1 MSMGMWGGVTTPAL
15 FPWVGEAGSLTAAAE
30 QQPHIWLNASSSRH
44 EPPTRPISKAEALGW
59 ETRSTSC
66 SRGPT
71 RQLAYIPLEGDSS
84 QTRGESSVRK
94 QVAILRH
101 PSTLS
106 RKVP

>member
-1 MSMGMWGGVTTPAL
+1 MSMRAWGGVTTPTL
-15 FPWVGEAGSLTAAAE
+15 FPWVGEAGSLSAAAE
-30 QQPHIWLNASSSRH
+30 QQPHTRLRASSSRH
-44 EPPTRPISKAEALGW
+44 EAPTRPISKAEALGW
-59 ETRSTSC
+59 ETRSSSC

-101 PSTLS
+101 PLTRS
-106 RKVP
+106 